1 MFNPNEYLKVVEE
14 FKTNDMLMKCAI
26 SLIEKGMLEFARA
39 PRLPWVE
46 IVIPA
51 KMGKELRTKV
61 SEKYKK
67 SGWDMVASVQEEEET
82 RFVFCTQEMKIQW
95 QNLRTAANYK
105 YNDWLI
111 I

>member
-1 MFNPNEYLKVVEE
+1 MFNPNEYLKVAEE
-14 FKTNDMLMKCAI
+14 FKTKDMLMKCAI

-51 KMGKELRTKV
+51 KMGKEIRAKV
-61 SEKYKK
+61 SEKYKE

-82 RFVFCTQEMKIQW
+82 RFVFCTQEMKNQW
-95 QNLRTAANYK
+95 NNLRTAANYK